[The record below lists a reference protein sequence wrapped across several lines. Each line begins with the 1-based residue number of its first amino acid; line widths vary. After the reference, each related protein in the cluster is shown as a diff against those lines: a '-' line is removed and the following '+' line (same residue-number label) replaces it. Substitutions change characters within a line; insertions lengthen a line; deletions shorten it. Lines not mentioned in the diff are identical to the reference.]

1 MKNLILLLNLIIL
14 STSAFPQGSITLTPE
29 NTTIESKT
37 NQPLSFVTNGL
48 ERLKISNSGNIGI
61 GQTIPSYKLDILH
74 SGATGIRVK
83 SSSSFSVIDIDAFS
97 GDAALRFV
105 NNGVNQWN
113 IRNEPANNN
122 LQIFELGTG
131 GSRFLIENGTGNIGI
146 GTITSPKARLHIFN
160 GSSGINGTPANELIV
175 ENSGNNYIQMMNPQT
190 TEAGLLFGLPS
201 SIAGGGIIYNNGER
215 KALDFRTR
223 NNATR
228 MTIDSTGNV
237 GVGTTSPTAKLDIN
251 GDVVIK
257 RKKVLPLTTQT
268 INNLDRAGASVI
280 CTGAAT
286 SPQTITITGIDGGV
300 DGMMLWVY
308 PTNNFTIRLENEDAG
323 STAINRIKTTTGTAN
338 ILSVRGGATL
348 IYDGTED
355 RWHVIDTN

>member
-1 MKNLILLLNLIIL
+1 MIFL
-14 STSAFPQGSITLTPE
+14 SLSAFPQGSITLTPE
-29 NTTIESKT
+29 NTTIESRT
-37 NQPLSFVTNGL
+37 NQPLIFSTAGA
-48 ERLKISNSGNIGI
+48 ERMKITSSGNVGI
-61 GQTIPSYKLDILH
+61 GQSSPLYKLDILNN
-74 SGATGIRVK
+74 GGTGIRLK
-83 SSSSFSVIDIDAFS
+83 SGSTFTTIDIDAFN
-97 GDAALRFV
+97 GDAALRFAK
-105 NNGVNQWN
+105 NGVIQWN
-113 IRNEPANNN
+113 VRNEPSSDDF
-122 LQIFELGTG
+122 QIFEFGGG
-131 GSRFLIENGTGNIGI
+131 GSRFQIQAGTGNIGI
-146 GTITSPKARLHIFN
+146 GTSTPKAKLHIFN
-160 GSSGINGTPANELIV
+160 GLSGIIGTPANELIV

-201 SIAGGGIIYNNGER
+201 SLAGGGIIYNNGER

-228 MTIDSTGNV
+228 MTIDSVGNV
-237 GVGTTSPTAKLDIN
+237 GVGTTNPTAKLDIN

-268 INNLDRAGASVI
+268 VNNLDRAGASII
-280 CTGAAT
+280 CTGTAT
-286 SPQTITITGIDGGV
+286 SAQTITISGIEGGV